1 MGGMAIWS
9 KGSGEGEEEIASAI
23 CHISTHTI
31 YRHSLFCY
39 CIGSGSVYFFL
50 ICEVL
55 VKVIAFNSVN

>member
-31 YRHSLFCY
+31 YRHSLYCY
-39 CIGSGSVYFFL
+39 CIGSGSVYFPDL
-50 ICEVL
+50 
-55 VKVIAFNSVN
+55 